1 MTEPPHLEYMG
12 PLVAV
17 VRPPDTRIL
26 AWLRPWEVIALY
38 ENVRRECVALRD
50 AVEAWTSA
58 QL

>member
-1 MTEPPHLEYMG
+1 MSWPRLEYIG
-12 PLVAV
+12 PLVALYE
-17 VRPPDTRIL
+17 PNDTRIL
-26 AWLRPWEVIALY
+26 AWLRPLEVIALY